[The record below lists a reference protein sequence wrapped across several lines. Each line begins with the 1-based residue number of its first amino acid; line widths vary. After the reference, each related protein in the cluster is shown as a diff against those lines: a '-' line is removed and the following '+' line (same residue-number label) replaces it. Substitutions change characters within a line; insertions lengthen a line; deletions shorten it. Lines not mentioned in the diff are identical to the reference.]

1 MHLAASE
8 VSSTTNPTSMDH
20 GGSTASANA
29 GGNSGSKDQDLG
41 AKHQPLTAE
50 NLAERTIEG
59 LLADHPGELVRTGS
73 PHVVC
78 TVLPNHWRSNKTLP
92 VAFKVVALGEV
103 GDGTMVTVMAG
114 NDENFAGELRNC
126 TAIMKNQVA
135 KFNDLRFVGRSGR
148 GKSFTLTIVISTVP
162 IQIATY
168 SKAIKVTVD
177 GPREPRSKIR
187 HQGFHP
193 FAFGPQR
200 FGPDP
205 LMGTLPF
212 KLPGFPHQLGGMAGH
227 LHMANDWRQ
236 LNGGRPVAGFP
247 SSHFFHHAHAQ
258 AAAAHHF
265 APHMLA
271 AIDRIEQ
278 HRQHPAGADP
288 GEGRGGTTPAQ
299 PGSNGTGPPGSTT
312 MGMLTAVA
320 AAASNSSSA
329 GANNSNSPRIS
340 DSNDNHNSLAN
351 CNPHS
356 TTSPKSS
363 PNPLTSSSHQHPP
376 TASNSTDHHPPRRS
390 STEDEDREDLDDE
403 YDQISVTGSDAG
415 NETDR
420 RSPLIGGAFT
430 SLIQK
435 NHAKI
440 LQNSAFTA
448 GTGQYP
454 PHIQPQPHPLNHA
467 LAAQL
472 FFQNPLIPQPN
483 HWLYNQLYGGNYQEL
498 PWFRQSLFANNN
510 NNNNTTTPNNDS
522 KDSLDSPKSSDAN
535 KRSITVVSSNGDE
548 DDEGL
553 PPRKLMTLGSSDPSG
568 ADPEDEERRKDSPS
582 VTSTKRSPS
591 PDSQS
596 RPSSPRSPCPGDSAA
611 SLTVLERA
619 SVARLRRCS
628 AGSEMMLRQL
638 PQAAGGKAASDV
650 WRPY

>member
-8 VSSTTNPTSMDH
+8 VTSTTNPTSMAELSSS
-20 GGSTASANA
+20 GGKVSSGDTGSGNASTDVS
-29 GGNSGSKDQDLG
+29 GGTSKTQ
-41 AKHQPLTAE
+41 QLTAE
-50 NLAERTIEG
+50 SLAERTIEG

-92 VAFKVVALGEV
+92 VAFKVVALGDV

-114 NDENFAGELRNC
+114 NDENFCGELRNH

-148 GKSFTLTIVISTVP
+148 GKSFTLTIMISTVP

-168 SKAIKVTVD
+168 TKAIKVTVD

-212 KLPGFPHQLGGMAGH
+212 KLP
-227 LHMANDWRQ
+227 D
-236 LNGGRPVAGFP
+236 
-247 SSHFFHHAHAQ
+247 
-258 AAAAHHF
+258 
-265 APHMLA
+265 
-271 AIDRIEQ
+271 I
-278 HRQHPAGADP
+278 
-288 GEGRGGTTPAQ
+288 
-299 PGSNGTGPPGSTT
+299 
-312 MGMLTAVA
+312 
-320 AAASNSSSA
+320 
-329 GANNSNSPRIS
+329 
-340 DSNDNHNSLAN
+340 HNPLAN

-363 PNPLTSSSHQHPP
+363 PNPSSDAHQAVTS
-376 TASNSTDHHPPRRS
+376 NTDDARPS
-390 STEDEDREDLDDE
+390 ADGDYDRDDLDDDN
-403 YDQISVTGSDAG
+403 DQISVTGSDLGSSGHA
-415 NETDR
+415 ETDR

-435 NHAKI
+435 NHAKMKSG
-440 LQNSAFTA
+440 LELFQNGAFSGNPA
-448 GTGQYP
+448 YP
-454 PHIQPQPHPLNHA
+454 HQVQQPHPLNHA

-483 HWLYNQLYGGNYQEL
+483 HWLYNQLYGNYQEL

-510 NNNNTTTPNNDS
+510 NAPNTDS
-522 KDSLDSPKSSDAN
+522 KDSLDSPKSSDAAGN
-535 KRSITVVSSNGDE
+535 KRSITVVSSNGEEDE
-548 DDEGL
+548 EI
-553 PPRKLMTLGSSDPSG
+553 PPRKMIVID
-568 ADPEDEERRKDSPS
+568 DEDEDRRKNSPS

-591 PDSQS
+591 PEIATS
-596 RPSSPRSPCPGDSAA
+596 PSSPYTDSVS
-611 SLTVLERA
+611 SLTVLERSGTKSRKCDKA
-619 SVARLRRCS
+619 S
-628 AGSEMMLRQL
+628 RQ
-638 PQAAGGKAASDV
+638 QHCKQSDV

>member
-8 VSSTTNPTSMDH
+8 VTSTTNPTTMDLH
-20 GGSTASANA
+20 G
-29 GGNSGSKDQDLG
+29 SGSGSGG
-41 AKHQPLTAE
+41 ASSEGVNNSSGNLESNSCKHQQQQLTAE
-50 NLAERTIEG
+50 SLAERTIDG

-78 TVLPNHWRSNKTLP
+78 TVLPQHWRSNKTLP
-92 VAFKVVALGEV
+92 MAFKVVALGDV

-114 NDENFAGELRNC
+114 NDDNFCGELRNS

-148 GKSFTLTIVISTVP
+148 GKCKSFTLTIVISTVP

-168 SKAIKVTVD
+168 TKAIKVTVD

-212 KLPGFPHQLGGMAGH
+212 KLPGFPHQLGSMAGH

-236 LNGGRPVAGFP
+236 LNGRTAAGFP
-247 SSHFFHHAHAQ
+247 GSHFFHHH
-258 AAAAHHF
+258 AAAAAAASNPAHF

-271 AIDRIEQ
+271 AIDRMEQQHQQQQ
-278 HRQHPAGADP
+278 HRQHPTAA
-288 GEGRGGTTPAQ
+288 
-299 PGSNGTGPPGSTT
+299 TT
-312 MGMLTAVA
+312 MGMLSAVA
-320 AAASNSSSA
+320 AAASSTVANTVGIFGNGSIAGGSSSV
-329 GANNSNSPRIS
+329 GGDDGGNNNGGSSAINSPRIS
-340 DSNDNHNSLAN
+340 DSNDHHASHVN

-363 PNPLTSSSHQHPP
+363 PNPTNDIHHTISS
-376 TASNSTDHHPPRRS
+376 NTDDAKPS
-390 STEDEDREDLDDE
+390 ADGDYDRDDLDDDN
-403 YDQISVTGSDAG
+403 DQISVTGSDLG
-415 NETDR
+415 SGSQNEQER

-435 NHAKI
+435 NHAK
-440 LQNSAFTA
+440 LKSGLELFQNGAFSATP
-448 GTGQYP
+448 YP
-454 PHIQPQPHPLNHA
+454 SQIQQPHPLNHA

-483 HWLYNQLYGGNYQEL
+483 HWLYNQLYGNYQEL
-498 PWFRQSLFANNN
+498 PWFRQSLFANK
-510 NNNNTTTPNNDS
+510 TATPNNDS
-522 KDSLDSPKSSDAN
+522 KDSLDSLKGSEVISN
-535 KRSITVVSSNGDE
+535 KRSITVVCSIGDE
-548 DDEGL
+548 GDESPPHKTIAIADDE
-553 PPRKLMTLGSSDPSG
+553 D
-568 ADPEDEERRKDSPS
+568 EDRRKNSPS

-591 PDSQS
+591 PAEVM
-596 RPSSPRSPCPGDSAA
+596 SPLLCEETVS
-611 SLTVLERA
+611 SLTVLER
-619 SVARLRRCS
+619 STKLKRCVS
-628 AGSEMMLRQL
+628 GSDKSCSLQ
-638 PQAAGGKAASDV
+638 QQVKQSDV

>member
-1 MHLAASE
+1 M
-8 VSSTTNPTSMDH
+8 
-20 GGSTASANA
+20 
-29 GGNSGSKDQDLG
+29 
-41 AKHQPLTAE
+41 
-50 NLAERTIEG
+50 
-59 LLADHPGELVRTGS
+59 
-73 PHVVC
+73 VC

-92 VAFKVVALGEV
+92 VAFKVVALGDV

-114 NDENFAGELRNC
+114 NDENFCGELRNH

-148 GKSFTLTIVISTVP
+148 GKSFTLTIMISTVP

-168 SKAIKVTVD
+168 TKAIKVTVD

-236 LNGGRPVAGFP
+236 LNGRTAAGFP
-247 SSHFFHHAHAQ
+247 SSHFFHHHA
-258 AAAAHHF
+258 ATNPAHF

-278 HRQHPAGADP
+278 QQQHQQHHHRQHPAAV
-288 GEGRGGTTPAQ
+288 
-299 PGSNGTGPPGSTT
+299 TT
-312 MGMLTAVA
+312 MGMLSAVA
-320 AAASNSSSA
+320 AAASTSA
-329 GANNSNSPRIS
+329 STVGVVFNGAGGGGDPGSTNNTNNGEGSTINSPRIS
-340 DSNDNHNSLAN
+340 DSNDIHNPLAN

-363 PNPLTSSSHQHPP
+363 PNPSSDAHQAVTS
-376 TASNSTDHHPPRRS
+376 NTDDARPS
-390 STEDEDREDLDDE
+390 ADGDYDRDDLDDDN
-403 YDQISVTGSDAG
+403 DQISVTGSDLGSSGHA
-415 NETDR
+415 ETDR

-435 NHAKI
+435 NHAKMKSG
-440 LQNSAFTA
+440 LELFQNGAFSGNPA
-448 GTGQYP
+448 YP
-454 PHIQPQPHPLNHA
+454 HQVQQPHPLNHA

-483 HWLYNQLYGGNYQEL
+483 HWLYNQLYGNYQEL

-510 NNNNTTTPNNDS
+510 NAPNTDS
-522 KDSLDSPKSSDAN
+522 KDSLDSPKSSDAAGN
-535 KRSITVVSSNGDE
+535 KRSITVVSSNGEEDE
-548 DDEGL
+548 EI
-553 PPRKLMTLGSSDPSG
+553 PPRKMIVID
-568 ADPEDEERRKDSPS
+568 DEDEDRRKNSPS

-591 PDSQS
+591 PEIATS
-596 RPSSPRSPCPGDSAA
+596 PSSPYTDSVS
-611 SLTVLERA
+611 SLTVLERSGTKSRKCDKA
-619 SVARLRRCS
+619 S
-628 AGSEMMLRQL
+628 RQ
-638 PQAAGGKAASDV
+638 QHCKQSDV

>member
-8 VSSTTNPTSMDH
+8 VSSTTNPTTMELNG
-20 GGSTASANA
+20 GGSVPGAHDGATNVSGTPDGN
-29 GGNSGSKDQDLG
+29 GGNG
-41 AKHQPLTAE
+41 KHQQLTAE
-50 NLAERTIEG
+50 TLAERTIDG

-78 TVLPNHWRSNKTLP
+78 TVLPQHWRSNKTLP
-92 VAFKVVALGEV
+92 MAFKVVALGDV

-114 NDENFAGELRNC
+114 NDDNFCGELRNS

-168 SKAIKVTVD
+168 TKAIKVTVD

-236 LNGGRPVAGFP
+236 LNGRSAAGFP
-247 SSHFFHHAHAQ
+247 GSHFFHHH
-258 AAAAHHF
+258 AAAAAAAANPAHF

-278 HRQHPAGADP
+278 HQQQQQQQQHQHRQQQQHHPHPTAA
-288 GEGRGGTTPAQ
+288 
-299 PGSNGTGPPGSTT
+299 TT
-312 MGMLTAVA
+312 MGMLSAVA
-320 AAASNSSSA
+320 AAASSSA
-329 GANNSNSPRIS
+329 ATTVGIFSNGTGGSNNGGDSTINSPRIS
-340 DSNDNHNSLAN
+340 DSNDVHLSLTS

-363 PNPLTSSSHQHPP
+363 PIPSSDIHRTVS
-376 TASNSTDHHPPRRS
+376 SNAEDGKPSAEGDYDTD
-390 STEDEDREDLDDE
+390 DDN
-403 YDQISVTGSDAG
+403 DQISVTGSDLG
-415 NETDR
+415 SNNGQNENDR
-420 RSPLIGGAFT
+420 RSPLMGGAFT

-435 NHAKI
+435 NHAKMKSGLEL
-440 LQNSAFTA
+440 LQNGTFT
-448 GTGQYP
+448 GGSYP
-454 PHIQPQPHPLNHA
+454 AQVQQPHPLNHA

-483 HWLYNQLYGGNYQEL
+483 HWLYNQLYGNYQEL
-498 PWFRQSLFANNN
+498 PWFRQSLFAGTNK
-510 NNNNTTTPNNDS
+510 NTSSSDI
-522 KDSLDSPKSSDAN
+522 KDSLDSPKGNDTAGT
-535 KRSITVVSSNGDE
+535 KRCITVVSSNGEEEE
-548 DDEGL
+548 DS
-553 PPRKLMTLGSSDPSG
+553 PPRKMNI
-568 ADPEDEERRKDSPS
+568 AEEEEEDRRKNSPS

-591 PDSQS
+591 PEVI
-596 RPSSPRSPCPGDSAA
+596 SPVPCDDTLSGLTILERSPKLRRSA
-611 SLTVLERA
+611 SL
-619 SVARLRRCS
+619 
-628 AGSEMMLRQL
+628 SEKPSRGQ
-638 PQAAGGKAASDV
+638 QVKQGDV

>member
-8 VSSTTNPTSMDH
+8 VSSTTNPTTMEVHGSSGQNGGQNGSVTEGANNVG
-20 GGSTASANA
+20 GGSVVPSDGN
-29 GGNSGSKDQDLG
+29 GGSG
-41 AKHQPLTAE
+41 KHQQQLTAE
-50 NLAERTIEG
+50 SLAERTIDG

-78 TVLPNHWRSNKTLP
+78 TVLPQHWRSNKTLP
-92 VAFKVVALGEV
+92 MAFKVVALGDV

-114 NDENFAGELRNC
+114 NDDNFCGELRNS

-168 SKAIKVTVD
+168 TKAIKVTVD

-236 LNGGRPVAGFP
+236 LNGRGAAGFP
-247 SSHFFHHAHAQ
+247 GSHFFHHH
-258 AAAAHHF
+258 AAAAAAAANPAHF

-278 HRQHPAGADP
+278 HQQHQHRQQQQHPTAV
-288 GEGRGGTTPAQ
+288 
-299 PGSNGTGPPGSTT
+299 TT
-312 MGMLTAVA
+312 MGMLSAVA
-320 AAASNSSSA
+320 AAASSSA
-329 GANNSNSPRIS
+329 ATSVGIFSNGTGGSNNNNGGGDSTINSPRIS
-340 DSNDNHNSLAN
+340 DSNDIHLSLTS

-363 PNPLTSSSHQHPP
+363 PNPASDIRRTVSSN
-376 TASNSTDHHPPRRS
+376 ADEAKRS
-390 STEDEDREDLDDE
+390 ADGDYGDRDDMDDDN
-403 YDQISVTGSDAG
+403 DQISVTGSDLG
-415 NETDR
+415 SSGQTENDR
-420 RSPLIGGAFT
+420 RSPLMSGAFT

-435 NHAKI
+435 NHAKMKSGLEL
-440 LQNSAFTA
+440 LQNGTFA
-448 GTGQYP
+448 GGPYP
-454 PHIQPQPHPLNHA
+454 PHVQQPHPLNHA

-483 HWLYNQLYGGNYQEL
+483 HWLYNQLYGNYQEL
-498 PWFRQSLFANNN
+498 PWFRQSLFAGTNKSI
-510 NNNNTTTPNNDS
+510 PNNDT
-522 KDSLDSPKSSDAN
+522 KDSLDSPKDSDIVGN

-548 DDEGL
+548 EEES
-553 PPRKLMTLGSSDPSG
+553 PPRKMNVI
-568 ADPEDEERRKDSPS
+568 DEEEEDRRKNSPS

-591 PDSQS
+591 PEVISPTPGDDSLS
-596 RPSSPRSPCPGDSAA
+596 GLTILERSPK
-611 SLTVLERA
+611 
-619 SVARLRRCS
+619 LRRYGS
-628 AGSEMMLRQL
+628 ATEKTGRGQ
-638 PQAAGGKAASDV
+638 QVKQSDV